1 MRKGMLF
8 VWAPKQKLSEIVYI
22 LEQKHFS
29 YVENFE
35 IINFDRDLAVNLVK
49 KPAADSET
57 NSV

>member
-22 LEQKHFS
+22 LEQKNFS

-49 KPAADSET
+49 KPFDSET
-57 NSV
+57 NSI